1 MYIKKVLGNVLV
13 SMPNYALLYNQSVK
27 KDQQARGDMQQI
39 QLAQHQLGINS
50 WGIGIAG
57 NTVALQ
63 ASVGSSIL
71 PSSTKQKEN
80 INGC

>member
-1 MYIKKVLGNVLV
+1 MSINEVLGNVPVL
-13 SMPNYALLYNQSVK
+13 MLNYALLYNQSVK
-27 KDQQARGDMQQI
+27 RDQQAQVDMRKI
-39 QLAQHQLGINS
+39 QLAQHQLEINS

-80 INGC
+80 ANGC